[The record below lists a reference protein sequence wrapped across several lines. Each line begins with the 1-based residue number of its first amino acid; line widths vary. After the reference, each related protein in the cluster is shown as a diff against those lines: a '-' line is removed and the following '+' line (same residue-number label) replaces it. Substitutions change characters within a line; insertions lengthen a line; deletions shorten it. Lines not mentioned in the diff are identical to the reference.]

1 MIRKI
6 LLISLAVAL
15 IAGSFFAGWSFK
27 SKKSN
32 DLLQASRQ
40 PIIGLVTK
48 APADP
53 ESYYSQTS
61 ETYQQAATKES
72 FIATMSTLKDSEVIN
87 STFFNNGSYSTIGI
101 YELAKPNQSY
111 EAVVSSINKDG
122 KWIVDTIQLSEIK
135 QEKQ

>member
-27 SKKSN
+27 SKKNN
-32 DLLQASRQ
+32 DILQASRQ
-40 PIIGLVTK
+40 PIISLVTK

-72 FIATMSTLKDSEVIN
+72 FIATMSALKDSEVIN